1 MFRRRI
7 HLWVLALALPVWL
20 VGMLQVRNHHEAQT
34 RPAKDFRWQARY
46 GTLKPLLEGV
56 PTALLVNDGPRRG
69 LSKTRSFR
77 AQYVLMPTLLEY
89 AFHLPEPGDPGS
101 ARFEGVPIVFDYR
114 RDAELRSTLET
125 LGEKAANAGWTLETV
140 RLRSGLALAY
150 LTRRQS

>member
-7 HLWVLALALPVWL
+7 HLWILAVALPVWL
-20 VGMLQVRNHHEAQT
+20 VGMLQVRGLREAQT

-46 GTLKPLLEGV
+46 GTLKPHLEGA
-56 PTALLVNDGPRRG
+56 PTALLVNEEPRQG
-69 LSKTRSFR
+69 LGKTRYFR
-77 AQYVLMPTLLEY
+77 AQYVLLPTSLEY

-101 ARFEGVPIVFDYR
+101 ARFDGVPIVFDYR

-125 LGEKAANAGWTLETV
+125 LGEKAAKAGWTLETV

-150 LTRRQS
+150 LTSGHS